1 MFVATF
7 VSSQGSCVFIAD
19 IYVFISRG
27 RGRTTTSGGGGGQV
41 NLFVLCL
48 PGPPF
53 AALGRAT
60 LCWLCAEIWQGFIRS
75 WLRGSRLKLKLQTQ
89 PPRLV
94 LLLQVNGAGERP

>member
-1 MFVATF
+1 M
-7 VSSQGSCVFIAD
+7 FIAD

-27 RGRTTTSGGGGGQV
+27 RGRTTSSGGGGGR
-41 NLFVLCL
+41 LIYLSSACL
-48 PGPPF
+48 VHQF

-60 LCWLCAEIWQGFIRS
+60 LCWLCAEILQSFIRS

-94 LLLQVNGAGERP
+94 LLLQVNVAGERP